1 MSSRSFPRLLVVL
14 IACILAASLPFVLRK
29 PVKIDQS
36 TPSVIEHKY
45 ITIRMQDEEVNKET
59 TRTSGAV
66 TWNQG
71 GAGVDQAVV
80 CKVLVRSRTHRNP
93 LLVFL
98 LLGAL

>member
-1 MSSRSFPRLLVVL
+1 MDNRMN
-14 IACILAASLPFVLRK
+14 IC
-29 PVKIDQS
+29 
-36 TPSVIEHKY
+36 
-45 ITIRMQDEEVNKET
+45 MQDEVVDQERAK
-59 TRTSGAV
+59 TSSPV

>member
-1 MSSRSFPRLLVVL
+1 MV
-14 IACILAASLPFVLRK
+14 
-29 PVKIDQS
+29 DQ
-36 TPSVIEHKY
+36 ERAK
-45 ITIRMQDEEVNKET
+45 T
-59 TRTSGAV
+59 TSPV

-80 CKVLVRSRTHRNP
+80 YKVLVRSRTDRNR